1 MAGRKQVPYHLPQ
14 IPCLEDVAMLSIWTA
29 IQSRLDGEEGAA
41 IVEYVFLVVLIAV
54 VVVAGAT
61 ALGEKVS
68 TNFDNVSSRF

>member
-1 MAGRKQVPYHLPQ
+1 
-14 IPCLEDVAMLSIWTA
+14 MLSIWTA

-61 ALGEKVS
+61 ALGERVS

>member
-1 MAGRKQVPYHLPQ
+1 
-14 IPCLEDVAMLSIWTA
+14 MLSIWTA
-29 IQSRLDGEEGAA
+29 VQSRLNDEKAAA